1 MTTFVLPKERVGYI
15 ADLAVPNQ
23 VIFFSMPDFN
33 VPGMIKSLEEYTRY
47 PVDKIVFSHSANSDV
62 LEAGTMENVRF
73 TIQYVKDIQ
82 DAVLTELQKGTNPF
96 TLWKAVKLPQ
106 YSNLAQYDN
115 WFELNVLAVTISN
128 VLGPLSWSPKSSSS
142 SAANTRSSSSTP
154 SSSSSSSSSG
164 QAPGLPTYYPNPN
177 NYVGFN
183 SQPSKSSNNNSWKS
197 NSNSGNSNPWKSSNT
212 NSWKSSNTNSWRTSS
227 DSNPWKS
234 SNSNTW
240 KSSNNN
246 PWKSSSDNNPWKSN
260 DSPWNSV
267 AQHYSKY
274 HNF

>member
-1 MTTFVLPKERVGYI
+1 M
-15 ADLAVPNQ
+15 
-23 VIFFSMPDFN
+23 
-33 VPGMIKSLEEYTRY
+33 SLEEYTRY

-154 SSSSSSSSSG
+154 SSSSSG
-164 QAPGLPTYYPNPN
+164 QAPGLPTYYPNPS
-177 NYVGFN
+177 NYAGFN
-183 SQPSKSSNNNSWKS
+183 SQKSK
-197 NSNSGNSNPWKSSNT
+197 
-212 NSWKSSNTNSWRTSS
+212 
-227 DSNPWKS
+227 
-234 SNSNTW
+234 
-240 KSSNNN
+240 
-246 PWKSSSDNNPWKSN
+246 
-260 DSPWNSV
+260 
-267 AQHYSKY
+267 
-274 HNF
+274 

>member
-1 MTTFVLPKERVGYI
+1 M
-15 ADLAVPNQ
+15 
-23 VIFFSMPDFN
+23 
-33 VPGMIKSLEEYTRY
+33 SLEEYTRY

-142 SAANTRSSSSTP
+142 SVANTRSSSST
-154 SSSSSSSSSG
+154 G

-240 KSSNNN
+240 KSS
-246 PWKSSSDNNPWKSN
+246 SDNNPWKSN